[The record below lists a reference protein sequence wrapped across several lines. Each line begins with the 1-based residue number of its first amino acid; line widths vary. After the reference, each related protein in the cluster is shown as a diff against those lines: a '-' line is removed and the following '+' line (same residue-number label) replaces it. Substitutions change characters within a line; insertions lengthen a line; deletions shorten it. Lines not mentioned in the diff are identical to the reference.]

1 MTLDNKLKMRRTVG
15 MHRALD
21 KTSLQTT
28 PVMTARNKRRLEAKA
43 KRKASSR

>member
-1 MTLDNKLKMRRTVG
+1 MTLDNKLKMRRTVR

-21 KTSLQTT
+21 RTSLQTK

-43 KRKASSR
+43 KRRAARQ